1 MSEAQMRSAEE
12 EIEEKEITESKTEEI
27 AEQDGEE
34 YAGRKAGR
42 REEDRIFKQRNTLFQ
57 NQYFTEIYG
66 PFHCDTHYS
75 SDRTARCGDFQ
86 LKVLGTI

>member
-1 MSEAQMRSAEE
+1 MRSAEE
-12 EIEEKEITESKTEEI
+12 EIEEKEITESKAEEI
-27 AEQDGEE
+27 VEQDGESMQE
-34 YAGRKAGR
+34 EKPER

>member
-1 MSEAQMRSAEE
+1 MSEEQMRSAEE
-12 EIEEKEITESKTEEI
+12 EIEE
-27 AEQDGEE
+27 EQNRGNSGTRWGE